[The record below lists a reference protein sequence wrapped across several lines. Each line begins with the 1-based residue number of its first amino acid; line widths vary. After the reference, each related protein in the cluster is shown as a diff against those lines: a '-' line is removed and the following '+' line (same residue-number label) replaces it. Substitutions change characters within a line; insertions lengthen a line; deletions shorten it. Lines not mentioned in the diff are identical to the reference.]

1 MFLTDLIMTAK
12 RELMEIILLTMMG
25 GVMIFTLYIMMMLEN
40 INK

>member
-1 MFLTDLIMTAK
+1 MTAK

>member
-1 MFLTDLIMTAK
+1 MFLTNLIMTAK
-12 RELMEIILLTMMG
+12 RELMEFVILTMMG

>member
-1 MFLTDLIMTAK
+1 MTAK
-12 RELMEIILLTMMG
+12 RELMEFILLTMMG